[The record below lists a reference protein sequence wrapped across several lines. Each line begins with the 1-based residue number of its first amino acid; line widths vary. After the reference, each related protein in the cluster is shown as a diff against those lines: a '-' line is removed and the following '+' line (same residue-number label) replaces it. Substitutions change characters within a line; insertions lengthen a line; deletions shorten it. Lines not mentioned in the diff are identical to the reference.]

1 MQIRRDLI
9 VGAALTALAIAMI
22 IQTQG
27 FPRIRAMPYG
37 PDLFPRI
44 IAGGLILSAIGIVM
58 EGLRSLRIKAAQD
71 DIAVSPTSAYG
82 AFAFVAIA
90 ALVAGFALLL
100 PVMGFHIAA
109 ALVVLLAVPI
119 FGGNILLALVLATV
133 APVVLHY
140 VFYSL
145 MRVVLPWGWLT
156 PYAW

>member
-22 IQTQG
+22 VQTQG

-44 IAGGLILSAIGIVM
+44 IAGGLILSAIGIVI
-58 EGLRSLRIKAAQD
+58 EGLRSLRAEAEQVD
-71 DIAVSPTSAYG
+71 TTVAPTSLYG

-109 ALVVLLAVPI
+109 ALVILVAVPI
-119 FGGNILLALVLATV
+119 FGGNLLLALLLATL
-133 APVVLHY
+133 APIMLHY

-145 MRVVLPWGWLT
+145 MRVVLPWGWLA

>member
-9 VGAALTALAIAMI
+9 VGAALTALAVTMV

-44 IAGGLILSAIGIVM
+44 IAGGLILSAIGIVI
-58 EGLRSLRIKAAQD
+58 EGIRSLRREPAQD
-71 DIAVSPTSAYG
+71 EPFASSPAIYG
-82 AFAFVAIA
+82 AFAFVAVA
-90 ALVAGFALLL
+90 ALVAGFALLM

-119 FGGNILLALVLATV
+119 FGGHVLLALLLAAV

-145 MRVVLPWGWLT
+145 MRVVLPWGWLS
-156 PYAW
+156 PFAW